1 MKVNRYWKIKNG
13 CYELHFIK
21 YEIDEVVLKFV
32 PDKNDNGLYWY
43 VSEDLKVEADCER
56 YDSIEEAKENFELLY
71 EQYLEGQ
78 INFYEEL
85 LEQWDE
91 EGNVD
96 TRS

>member
-1 MKVNRYWKIKNG
+1 MKTNRYWEIKND

-21 YEIDEVVLKFV
+21 YEIDEVVLKFA

-56 YDSIEEAKENFELLY
+56 YDSIEEAKEDFELMY

-85 LEQWDE
+85 LEQWNE
-91 EGNVD
+91 EDNVD
-96 TRS
+96 T